1 MIKKTTNTPTTN
13 NQQPTTILLVSANFY
28 PEVSAELLAGAR
40 AELARVGAEFEE
52 ISVGGAFEIPAVISL
67 ALDAEKYD
75 GFVALGC
82 VIPGET
88 THYDY
93 VCGESARAIMELNI
107 QADACIG
114 YGILTVENMEQ
125 AMARASISEGNKG
138 RDAVVAALQ
147 LIEVKRR
154 FSEI

>member
-1 MIKKTTNTPTTN
+1 MKKETTNTLTTDN
-13 NQQPTTILLVSANFY
+13 RQPTTILLVSANFY
-28 PEVSAELLAGAR
+28 QEVSDELLAGAR
-40 AELARVGAEFEE
+40 AELTRVGAEFEE

-82 VIPGET
+82 VIRGET

-125 AMARASISEGNKG
+125 AMARAKISEGNKG